1 MIKLQNREDVNKY
14 YKIVNEI
21 IDKFI
26 DNTNARPK
34 EVYVYINKNMRK
46 FLDNNKLSE
55 VVGIERV
62 VSDVIEH
69 RKSLQDDN
77 ILTFENF
84 TSVLE
89 DISDLKSNNVRK
101 EKILADFF
109 HISSG
114 HIDTVNQDLNIY
126 KVKDFDE
133 SYMVTC
139 LSENDLNQIRT
150 KLKNLLT
157 SKITSQKI
165 QFDPIVENFI
175 GENSDLNFNKFI
187 DDTKLSVFLDQSINS
202 ETCIKYFEF
211 FLNNSNIIDLGNVDL
226 EFIAN
231 SNGYKIWKIVQ
242 N

>member
-1 MIKLQNREDVNKY
+1 MIKLKNREDANKY

-77 ILTFENF
+77 ILTFEGF
-84 TSVLE
+84 SSVLE

-114 HIDTVNQDLNIY
+114 HIDTINQDLNIY
-126 KVKDFDE
+126 QVKDFDE
-133 SYMVTC
+133 SYFVTC

-157 SKITSQKI
+157 NKIISQKI
-165 QFDPIVENFI
+165 QFDPLVENFI
-175 GENSDLNFNKFI
+175 GENSNLNLNKFI
-187 DDTKLSVFLDQSINS
+187 DDTKLSVFLDESINS
-202 ETCIKYFEF
+202 ESCIKYFEF
-211 FLNNSNIIDLGNVDL
+211 FLNNSDIVELGNIDLK
-226 EFIAN
+226 FITD

>member
-69 RKSLQDDN
+69 RKSLQDDK
-77 ILTFENF
+77 ILTFEGF
-84 TSVLE
+84 STVLE
-89 DISDLKSNNVRK
+89 DISDLKSNIVRK
-101 EKILADFF
+101 EKILSDFF

-114 HIDTVNQDLNIY
+114 HIDTINQDLNVY
-126 KVKDFDE
+126 KVKDFGE
-133 SYMVTC
+133 EYLVTC
-139 LSENDLNQIRT
+139 LSENDFYQIRT
-150 KLKNLLT
+150 KLKNMLT
-157 SKITSQKI
+157 EKIISH
-165 QFDPIVENFI
+165 PIRFNSLIENYI
-175 GENSDLNFNKFI
+175 GVYKNTTLKDLVN
-187 DDTKLSVFLDQSINS
+187 DTKLDSFLEENINFDS
-202 ETCIKYFEF
+202 CIKYLEF
-211 FLNNSNIIDLGNVDL
+211 FFNNSNISDFTNIDLKFMGD
-226 EFIAN
+226 IH
-231 SNGYKIWKIVQ
+231 GYKIWKIDHK
-242 N
+242 